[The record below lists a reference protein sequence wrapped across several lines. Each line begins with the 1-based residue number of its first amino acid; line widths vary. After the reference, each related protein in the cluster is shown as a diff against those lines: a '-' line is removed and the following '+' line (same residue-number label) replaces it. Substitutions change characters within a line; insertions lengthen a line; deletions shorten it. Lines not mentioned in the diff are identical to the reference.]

1 MIVEGGIDMLDDTTK
16 GTIKTYAIAI
26 AIPLAVGILSALLTM
41 GNMDIYS
48 EVITPPLSPPSIL
61 FPIVWTI
68 LYVLMGVSSG
78 LVWQNREV
86 DKRSADKGLLYYAM
100 SLVFNFL
107 WSIIF
112 FNLRQ
117 FLAAFIWLLVLLYL
131 IIRTILS
138 YRKVSLPAALLQIP
152 YALWVTFAGYLNLG
166 IWFLNR

>member
-1 MIVEGGIDMLDDTTK
+1 MSEETK
-16 GTIKTYAIAI
+16 GRIKTYVIAI
-26 AIPLAVGILSALLTM
+26 AIPLAVGILSSLLTM
-41 GNMDIYS
+41 GNMDIYR
-48 EVITPPLSPPSIL
+48 ELNTPPLSPPSIL

-78 LVWQNREV
+78 LVWENKAV
-86 DKRSADKGLLYYAM
+86 NPAKADEGLLYYAM

-117 FLAAFIWLLVLLYL
+117 FLVSFVWLLVLLYL

-138 YRKVSLPAALLQIP
+138 YRKVSPAAAYLQIP
-152 YALWVTFAGYLNLG
+152 YALWVTFAGYLNFG
-166 IWFLNR
+166 IWMLNR

>member
-1 MIVEGGIDMLDDTTK
+1 MSETVK
-16 GTIKTYAIAI
+16 GRIKTYAIAI

-41 GNMDIYS
+41 NNMNIYTELDS
-48 EVITPPLSPPSIL
+48 PPLSPPSWL

-86 DKRSADKGLLYYAM
+86 NPRKADEGLLFYSM
-100 SLVFNFL
+100 SLVFNFF

-117 FLAAFIWLLVLLYL
+117 FLVAFVWLLVLLYL

-138 YRKVSLPAALLQIP
+138 YRKVLPTAAYLQIP
-152 YALWVTFAGYLNLG
+152 YSVWVTFAGYLNLG
-166 IWFLNR
+166 IWILNR